1 MFDKKWIVLVCCAVS
16 VSTFAASDQPPT
28 APQSPASIK
37 KQKAVKKEQ
46 VVRPA
51 RSIQEV
57 FYKSKDEIYKPYR
70 EKLKTNP
77 VLKGYLGF
85 RITIAQNGTVVQSDI
100 IESTLKDQ
108 EVENRVNKTI
118 SGLKFGKIKQ
128 PGNTTIWYALT
139 FAPEYFK
146 QK

>member
-1 MFDKKWIVLVCCAVS
+1 M
-16 VSTFAASDQPPT
+16 
-28 APQSPASIK
+28 
-37 KQKAVKKEQ
+37 
-46 VVRPA
+46 
-51 RSIQEV
+51 